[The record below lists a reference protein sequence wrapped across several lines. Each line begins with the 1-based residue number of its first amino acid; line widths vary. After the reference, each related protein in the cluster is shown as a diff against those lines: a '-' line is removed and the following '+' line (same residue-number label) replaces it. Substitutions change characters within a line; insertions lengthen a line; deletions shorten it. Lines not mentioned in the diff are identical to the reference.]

1 MQFPEGL
8 ENTPYRHMSC
18 LFFHG
23 TFLIIW
29 IAICGGWSYSPSCRL
44 GNARK
49 DYVHQSDDN
58 KWGTVFFTDP
68 DFLFNSA
75 LNVLWAASSNVRK
88 TKITTLY
95 YPILSY
101 LSYSILIQH
110 QKRALMISPF
120 MAKLATNPKGFAL
133 SQQLSQGDYKWAP
146 ESHPL
151 PWKINML
158 GSNGLFDPKH
168 YTPGPWL
175 LRISVVRFSL
185 VRIFKK

>member
-1 MQFPEGL
+1 MQSSLYCSRGNILSGFLRLNITHTQLAFSVLKLQAYVLSLFSWYFPDNL
-8 ENTPYRHMSC
+8 NSHLWWLVIQSQLPTRKCSQ
-18 LFFHG
+18 
-23 TFLIIW
+23 
-29 IAICGGWSYSPSCRL
+29 RL
-44 GNARK
+44 
-49 DYVHQSDDN
+49 HQSDDN

-75 LNVLWAASSNVRK
+75 LNVLWAASANVRK

-95 YPILSY
+95 HPILSY

-146 ESHPL
+146 ESHQL
-151 PWKINML
+151 PWKINMF

-168 YTPGPWL
+168 
-175 LRISVVRFSL
+175 
-185 VRIFKK
+185 

>member
-1 MQFPEGL
+1 
-8 ENTPYRHMSC
+8 MSC
-18 LFFHG
+18 LFSHG

-29 IAICGGWSYSPSCRL
+29 IAICGGWSYSPSCRQ

-49 DYVHQSDDN
+49 DYIKVMITNGGLSFSLTQTFYLIQPSTYFEQLV
-58 KWGTVFFTDP
+58 KMYVKQY
-68 DFLFNSA
+68 L
-75 LNVLWAASSNVRK
+75 
-88 TKITTLY
+88 TTLY

-146 ESHPL
+146 ESHQL
-151 PWKINML
+151 PWKINMF

-168 YTPGPWL
+168 
-175 LRISVVRFSL
+175 
-185 VRIFKK
+185 